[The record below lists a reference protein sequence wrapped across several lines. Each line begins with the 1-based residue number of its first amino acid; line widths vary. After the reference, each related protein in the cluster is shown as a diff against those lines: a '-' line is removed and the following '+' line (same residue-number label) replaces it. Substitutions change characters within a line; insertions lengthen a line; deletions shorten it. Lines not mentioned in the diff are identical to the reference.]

1 MASNMQLPP
10 LLLLIVLL
18 PAVAS
23 RAPARTPAFDEN
35 YVPAWGADG
44 YHLVNQ
50 RTKIRLAMDKN
61 SGAGFASKL
70 SYGSGFFHMRIKVPG
85 GYTAGVVTAFYLT
98 SEPDSGNH
106 DEVDFEF
113 LGNVD
118 GKPITLQTNVFVN
131 GHGRREQSLHL
142 WFNPAADFHD
152 YKILWNPYQL
162 VYALR
167 GRNADTG
174 AEEPDGAR
182 AGVRVPG
189 EADARPG
196 EPVGRLRLATDGGK
210 TKIDWNR
217 APFTAG
223 FHGFSIH
230 ACGSNSSTPCN
241 SPDRWWNA
249 NKYRSLTA
257 EQRAAY
263 QNVKKTYMIYDYC
276 ADKDRFKNGKV
287 PAECSYN

>member
-1 MASNMQLPP
+1 MPLPP
-10 LLLLIVLL
+10 LLLLIVVLL
-18 PAVAS
+18 AVAS
-23 RAPARTPAFDEN
+23 MAPARTPAFDQN
-35 YVPAWGADG
+35 YVPAWGADDF
-44 YHLVNQ
+44 HLVNQ
-50 RTKIRLAMDKN
+50 GTKIRLAMDKN

-70 SYGSGFFHMRIKVPG
+70 SYGSGFFRMRIKVPG

-142 WFNPAADFHD
+142 WFNPAANFHD

-162 VYALR
+162 VIFVDERPIRVLR
-167 GRNADTG
+167 NLTG
-174 AEEPDGAR
+174 S
-182 AGVRVPG
+182 VPG
-189 EADARPG
+189 YEFPAKPMRVRASLWDGSAW
-196 EPVGRLRLATDGGK
+196 ATDGGK

-223 FHGFSIH
+223 FQGFSIH

-241 SPDRWWNA
+241 SPDRRWNR

-263 QNVKKTYMIYDYC
+263 QNVQKMYMIYDYC
-276 ADKDRFKNGKV
+276 ADKKERFKNGTV